1 MKWLRRLFGKK
12 KTDILKE
19 NVISDLKNIQNKVE
33 GYNMNKLGDDIYFVY
48 LDHGRARWLYNE
60 RESLLI
66 PLVSHRGCVMFLE
79 ESDIEDKAIELIK
92 NECPRYLMSANFRF
106 WVFPFKDGLADVE
119 WTVRPDGMY
128 WADEDGYGMTDEDA
142 ISLHGKIT
150 PDGKP
155 AGKFCLYEGR

>member
-1 MKWLRRLFGKK
+1 
-12 KTDILKE
+12 
-19 NVISDLKNIQNKVE
+19 
-33 GYNMNKLGDDIYFVY
+33 
-48 LDHGRARWLYNE
+48 
-60 RESLLI
+60 
-66 PLVSHRGCVMFLE
+66 
-79 ESDIEDKAIELIK
+79 
-92 NECPRYLMSANFRF
+92 MSANFRF

-155 AGKFCLYEGR
+155 AGFTRILANTVSICIGIWSNYYLL